1 MDRLKDLKLTD
12 GTPAIDYVMQYPA
25 ERREVI
31 VESILEVSRKGWPL
45 NVVEIEAEAR
55 ERMRKQL
62 GIK

>member
-12 GTPAIDYVMQYPA
+12 GIPAIDYVMQYPE

-31 VESILEVSRKGWPL
+31 MESILEVSRKGWPL
-45 NVVEIEAEAR
+45 NRVEIGAEAR